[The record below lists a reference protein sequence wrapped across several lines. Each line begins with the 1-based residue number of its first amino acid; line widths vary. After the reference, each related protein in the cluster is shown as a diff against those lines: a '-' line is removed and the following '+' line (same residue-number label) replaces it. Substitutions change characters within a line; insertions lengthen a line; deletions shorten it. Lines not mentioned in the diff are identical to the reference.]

1 MQYQN
6 VSILSLAHIDAPH
19 RISSSELSRQFAQTL
34 ERLGMRLEVLEYAS
48 GIEARR
54 YWDKDVQPSAVA
66 ALAAEKALRDS
77 GIDRS
82 RIGMIVNTSV
92 CRDYIEPSTA
102 CLVHE
107 RLGLSTECLNFDLGN
122 ACLGF
127 LSGMQVVSNM
137 IERGQIDYG
146 LIVDG
151 ESARF
156 VQEATI
162 ARLQRPETTAQEFTE
177 QFATLTLGSGAVA
190 MVLARTDLAP
200 NGHRFTGVVNRAATQ
215 HSGLC
220 RGQID
225 HMVTDAKALL
235 VAGIDLAAQTFDHA
249 KADFGWI
256 KDGIDQVDE
265 YVLHQVSGTHT
276 VSLCQALGLDSKK
289 VLAIYPEF
297 GNIGPASV
305 PIALS
310 KAAEGGRLHKG
321 SRVALMG
328 IGSGLNCSM
337 AEVIW

>member
-6 VSILSLAHIDAPH
+6 VSILSLAHVDAPH
-19 RISSSELSRQFAQTL
+19 RITSSELSRQFAPTL
-34 ERLGMRLEVLEYAS
+34 ERLGVPIEVLEYAS

-54 YWDKDVQPSAVA
+54 YWDRDVQPSEAA
-66 ALAAEKALRDS
+66 ALAAEKALGDS

-82 RIGMIVNTSV
+82 RIGIIVNTSV

-102 CLVHE
+102 CLVHH

-127 LSGMQVVSNM
+127 LSGMQVVGDM
-137 IERGQIDYG
+137 IERGLIDYG
-146 LIVDG
+146 LVVAG

-162 ARLQRPETTAQEFTE
+162 ARLQRDETTLKEFSD
-177 QFATLTLGSGAVA
+177 QFATLTLGSGSVA
-190 MVLARTDLAP
+190 MVLARADLAP
-200 NGHRFTGVVNRAATQ
+200 DGHRFTGIVSRAATE

-235 VAGIDLAAQTFDHA
+235 VAGLELASQTFSTA
-249 KADFGWI
+249 KTDFGWM
-256 KDGIDQVDE
+256 KDGVDQVDE

-276 VSLCQALGLDSKK
+276 ANLCKTLGLDTEK

-310 KAAEGGRLHKG
+310 KAAESGRLKKG